1 MAEALDT
8 EPILE
13 SGSDQDESQQ
23 ARKAK
28 ELLRQHYD
36 IVFQVILYPKNVA
49 TMLYKEKVIS
59 EETMEKVTTL
69 KGDVTEQKRELFRAI
84 RAIIAVDHK
93 MLKIFASV
101 LKLYTESTKI
111 GMKLLRHYG
120 ELVIVCL
127 HFIVC
132 SHEYMWLCICSYLC

>member
-36 IVFQVILYPKNVA
+36 TVFQVILYPKNVA

-111 GMKLLRHYG
+111 GMKLLRDYG

-132 SHEYMWLCICSYLC
+132 SHEYM